1 MKKWLQKGI
10 YALIIVTITMVMEM
24 SAYAKDNVKIQIGSA
39 KGKAGE
45 QIEIP
50 VSIKNSDLVAGIDMT
65 ICYDSSEL
73 EYVDAKAEELTKSGT
88 LYDLNKVSGVA
99 SIKYIYA
106 NLDGMKKE
114 GKLVTLTFEVLSGDK
129 KSHTVDVKMH
139 TISDADMKDMSYS
152 VEGGR
157 NIKEEKSSSDTS
169 QNQTQMGETTEDI
182 LNNEKEN
189 AGDSQTTEQKA
200 EEGGN
205 KSAQSSNLGDAATNQ
220 VAASVQKKLGIKS
233 DTVGKKTNENLLKET
248 EEVKKTNNYATWL
261 IAAIALLAIVFGGY
275 MTWKKIK
282 IKKKKEE

>member
-10 YALIIVTITMVMEM
+10 YALIIVTITMVMAM
-24 SAYAKDNVKIQIGSA
+24 PAYAKDNVKIQIGSA

-129 KSHTVDVKMH
+129 KNHTVDVKMH

-157 NIKEEKSSSDTS
+157 NIKEEKSSGNASE
-169 QNQTQMGETTEDI
+169 NQTQTGEATED
-182 LNNEKEN
+182 LSNSETENEADNSK
-189 AGDSQTTEQKA
+189 TEQKA

-205 KSAQSSNLGDAATNQ
+205 KSAQSSDLGDAATNQ

-233 DTVGKKTNENLLKET
+233 DTVGKKTNKNLLKDT

-261 IAAIALLAIVFGGY
+261 IVAIVLLAIVFGGY

-282 IKKKKEE
+282 KEE

>member
-1 MKKWLQKGI
+1 MKKWLQKGMS
-10 YALIIVTITMVMEM
+10 ALIIATLVIVMAVP
-24 SAYAKDNVKIQIGSA
+24 AYAKDNVKIQIGSA

-50 VSIKNSDLVAGIDMT
+50 VSIKNSDSVAGIDMT

-73 EYVDAKAEELTKSGT
+73 KYIDAKAEELTKSGT

-106 NLDGMKKE
+106 NLDGMQKE
-114 GKLVTLTFEVLSGDK
+114 GKLVTLTFEVVSGNK
-129 KSHTVDVKMH
+129 KSHTVDVKIH
-139 TISDADMKDMSYS
+139 TISDTDMKDMSYS

-157 NIKEEKSSSDTS
+157 NIKEEKPSDNAS
-169 QNQTQMGETTEDI
+169 ENQTQTGETTE
-182 LNNEKEN
+182 NPSNSKTENE
-189 AGDSQTTEQKA
+189 ADSSQTGQKS

-205 KSAQSSNLGDAATNQ
+205 QDIQSDSSSDARATNQ

-248 EEVKKTNNYATWL
+248 GEKEKTNNSKVWL
-261 IAAIALLAIVFGGY
+261 MVAIVLLVIIFAGFIV
-275 MTWKKIK
+275 WKK

>member
-10 YALIIVTITMVMEM
+10 YALIIVTITMVMAM
-24 SAYAKDNVKIQIGSA
+24 PAYAKDNVKIQIGSA

-50 VSIKNSDLVAGIDMT
+50 VSIKNSDSVAGIDMT

-114 GKLVTLTFEVLSGDK
+114 GKLVTLTFGVLSGDK

-157 NIKEEKSSSDTS
+157 NIKEEKPSGDTS
-169 QNQTQMGETTEDI
+169 QNQTQTGETTEDL

-205 KSAQSSNLGDAATNQ
+205 KDIRSDSSGDAGAVNQ
-220 VAASVQKKLGIKS
+220 AAASVQKKLGIKS
-233 DTVGKKTNENLLKET
+233 DTVGKKTNENLLEETREKE
-248 EEVKKTNNYATWL
+248 KSNNYKIW
-261 IAAIALLAIVFGGY
+261 IMAAIVLVVAVFGGY
-275 MTWKKIK
+275 IIWKK

>member
-10 YALIIVTITMVMEM
+10 LALIIATIVMIM
-24 SAYAKDNVKIQIGSA
+24 TVPAYAKDNVKIQIGSV
-39 KGKAGE
+39 KGKTGE

-50 VSIKNSDLVAGIDMT
+50 VSIKNSDSVAGIDMT

-73 EYVDAKAEELTKSGT
+73 KYVDAKAEELTKSGT

-129 KSHTVDVKMH
+129 KSHTVDIKMH

-152 VEGGR
+152 MEGGR
-157 NIKEEKSSSDTS
+157 NIKGEKPSDNVS
-169 QNQTQMGETTEDI
+169 GNQMQTEDTTKDL

-189 AGDSQTTEQKA
+189 AGDSQTTEQNA

-205 KSAQSSNLGDAATNQ
+205 KSTQSGNSGDAATNQ

-248 EEVKKTNNYATWL
+248 EEVKKTNNYTTWL
-261 IAAIALLAIVFGGY
+261 VAIVLFVVVFGGY

-282 IKKKKEE
+282 KKKEE

>member
-10 YALIIVTITMVMEM
+10 YALIIVTITMVMAM
-24 SAYAKDNVKIQIGSA
+24 PAYAKDNVKIQIGSA

-50 VSIKNSDLVAGIDMT
+50 VSIKNSNLVAGIDMT

-129 KSHTVDVKMH
+129 KNHTVDVKMH

-157 NIKEEKSSSDTS
+157 NIKEEKPSGDASE
-169 QNQTQMGETTEDI
+169 NRTQMGEATED
-182 LNNEKEN
+182 LSNNETEN
-189 AGDSQTTEQKA
+189 EADSSKTEQKA

-205 KSAQSSNLGDAATNQ
+205 KSAQSSDLGDAATNQ

-248 EEVKKTNNYATWL
+248 EEVKETDYYTTWL
-261 IAAIALLAIVFGGY
+261 VTIVLLVVVFGGY

-282 IKKKKEE
+282 KKKEE